1 MKEDKN
7 GGGDAEAA
15 AFVSGVAAGFLSTFA
30 GHPFEV
36 IKTRLQSQIYPV
48 PSRCSFKT
56 D

>member
-1 MKEDKN
+1 MKEDQN

-36 IKTRLQSQIYPV
+36 IKTRLQSQTYAV
-48 PSRCSFKT
+48 PSHYFFKV